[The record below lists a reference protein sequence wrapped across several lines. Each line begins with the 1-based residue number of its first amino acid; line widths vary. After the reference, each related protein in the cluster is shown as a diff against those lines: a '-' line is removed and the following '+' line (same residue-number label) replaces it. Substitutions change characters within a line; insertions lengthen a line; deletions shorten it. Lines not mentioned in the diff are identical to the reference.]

1 MPQSLLYVECQYVE
15 SGYIA
20 GDEVCAFVR
29 GNGGWDQK
37 QLATAW
43 LPKPPSE
50 IEKAIKR
57 IARELDVE
65 PDAAFTEWV
74 KVQAEDM
81 DEPED
86 AIREMLQE
94 LVPPPPPPPEDENTK
109 AMRLWSSIT
118 AKTRH

>member
-1 MPQSLLYVECQYVE
+1 MAQSTLYMECDYADFGYV
-15 SGYIA
+15 A
-20 GDEVCAFVR
+20 GDEVCR
-29 GNGGWDQK
+29 PYYGGGWEQK
-37 QLATAW
+37 QLARMW
-43 LPKPPSE
+43 LPKPPSA
-50 IEKAIKR
+50 IEQAIKR
-57 IARELDVE
+57 IARELDVT
-65 PDAAFTEWV
+65 PDDTFTEWV
-74 KVQAEDM
+74 KVQTEDM